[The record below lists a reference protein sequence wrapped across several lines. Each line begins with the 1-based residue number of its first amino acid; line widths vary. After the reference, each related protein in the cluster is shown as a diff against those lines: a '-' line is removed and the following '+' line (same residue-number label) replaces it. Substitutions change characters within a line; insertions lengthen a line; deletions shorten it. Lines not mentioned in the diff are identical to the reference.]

1 MMKRCLALMWKT
13 NENNFKDKADYGA
26 YKESTPDALAKFK
39 FRSAMVEE
47 FKEGLMSG
55 PLII

>member
-1 MMKRCLALMWKT
+1 MKRCLALMWKT